1 MPDNRSY
8 ADNASPASRG
18 AGGIIVRVVG
28 RVSSPLF
35 VGRRDELAALEAALA
50 RSREGVGSVVLVAGE
65 AGMGK
70 SRLISEVAVH
80 ADRHGM
86 AVAMGECLPLG
97 EGELPYAPV
106 VGALRS
112 LASQVDDAELQALV
126 APLREESAEFMPHDS
141 RSTDHV
147 LDLAVGAGSQLRM
160 FEHLVGLLTSTARRR
175 ALVLVVEDFHWADR
189 STRDFLSFLVR
200 AVRREPIALIITYR
214 SDELQ
219 RHHPLRPFV
228 LELERSDR
236 TTRVELGPF
245 TSAELREQVTAIL
258 DQSPP
263 PPLVDRLLERSEG
276 NPFFAEELLAS
287 SRVGNK
293 PLPSSL
299 RDILLA
305 RVEAQSSAVRDVLR
319 IAAVAG
325 RTVDHALLAAT
336 ADLSETDLNAAL
348 RDAVGAYLLASESSI
363 AGYSFRH
370 ALTREAIYSDLLAG
384 ERQRLHVKLARAIS
398 DQSSST
404 GARSAVAAELAHHW
418 YAAGELA
425 AALPASISAGAAAE
439 DLHASNEAW
448 RHYQRA
454 LEIWDAVD
462 PAPGEL
468 PFERLEVFRRA
479 ADAALHAGEEDR
491 AIALAR
497 EMVTR
502 IDELAEPVQAA
513 LAHERLGRYLWIAGH
528 DLDALPAYRRAVE
541 LMPEAPPSEERALV
555 LAAEGQ
561 VLMLCSRPEESSA
574 RCAEALAIARVVGA
588 EAVEAHVLNTMCGN
602 LSTAGDLD
610 EAATAAR
617 QALAIARRLRLVEE
631 MQRSYTNGSD
641 ALDEAGHV
649 EESIAMAREGIESA
663 RELGAERQWG
673 DFLRGEVA
681 GRLMQTGRW
690 SEAEELLIDVVDRSP
705 TGVTAVI
712 AYRYLGLLQAEQGE
726 LDAASRTLDQAEPH
740 IRLASGS
747 MALAPHAAARI
758 TLELWARRPK
768 AAAALTSDCLD
779 RVRDRES
786 LFFTARVYDLGA
798 RACADL
804 AARASGAEQTSELQA
819 ATADQLLERLDR
831 LIGQLTGVVPPL
843 VRASRAGCAAERS
856 RIGDVGDASLWA
868 EVARQWET
876 CGNRYYA
883 AYAQWRGAEAL
894 LGANS
899 DRVSA
904 TALVRAAHEV
914 ADELGARPLREEL
927 EALARRARI
936 DLGAGGQFD
945 AAPDA
950 RLQQLELTPRE
961 IEVLALL
968 AHGLT
973 NREIGGEL
981 YISDKTASVHVSRI
995 LSKLAVPNRAAAAAA
1010 AQRLG
1015 VTRPQTRCAD

>member
-1 MPDNRSY
+1 M
-8 ADNASPASRG
+8 
-18 AGGIIVRVVG
+18 
-28 RVSSPLF
+28 
-35 VGRRDELAALEAALA
+35 ELAAVEAALA

-70 SRLISEVAVH
+70 SRLISEIAGR
-80 ADRHGM
+80 AERHGM
-86 AVAMGECLPLG
+86 TVAVGECLPLG
-97 EGELPYAPV
+97 EGDLPYAPV

-112 LASQVDDAELQALV
+112 LAGQLDDAALQATIPPGAEALAEVMPDGSRTSDRVVDLV
-126 APLREESAEFMPHDS
+126 A
-141 RSTDHV
+141 
-147 LDLAVGAGSQLRM
+147 GAGSQLRL
-160 FEHLVGLLTSTARRR
+160 FEHLVALVTSAARVR
-175 ALVLVVEDFHWADR
+175 ALVLVVEDLQWADR

-200 AVRREPIALIITYR
+200 AARREPVALIISYR

-219 RHHPLRPFV
+219 RHHPFRPFV

-236 TTRVELGPF
+236 STRVELGPF
-245 TSAELREQVTAIL
+245 TAAELREQVAGIL

-263 PPLVDRLLERSEG
+263 PSLVDRLLERSEG

-287 SRVGNK
+287 SRVTNE

-305 RVEAQSSAVRDVLR
+305 RVEAQSRGVRDVLR

-325 RTVDHALLAAT
+325 RTVDHALLAAAAGRSE
-336 ADLSETDLNAAL
+336 ADLNVAL
-348 RDAVGAYLLASESSI
+348 RDAVEAYLLAPEYSI

-370 ALTREAIYSDLLAG
+370 ALVREAIYSDLLAG
-384 ERQRLHVKLARAIS
+384 ERQSLHLKLARAIS
-398 DQSSST
+398 EQSLLV
-404 GARSAVAAELAHHW
+404 GAKSATAAELAHHW

-425 AALPASISAGAAAE
+425 AALPASVGAGAAAE
-439 DLHASNEAW
+439 DVYASSEAW
-448 RHYQRA
+448 LHYERA

-462 PAPGEL
+462 PAAGEV
-468 PFERLEVFRRA
+468 PFERLEVLRRA
-479 ADAALHAGEEDR
+479 ADAALRIGEEDR

-497 EMVTR
+497 ELVAR
-502 IDELAEPVQAA
+502 INELAEPVQAA
-513 LAHERLGRYLWIAGH
+513 LAHERLGRYLWTAGH
-528 DLDALPAYRRAVE
+528 DQDALPAYRRAVE
-541 LMPEAPPSEERALV
+541 LMLEAPPSEERALV

-561 VLMLCSRPEESSA
+561 VLMLCNRPEESSA
-574 RCAEALAIARVVGA
+574 RCAEALAIARRVGA

-602 LSTAGDLD
+602 LSTVGDL
-610 EAATAAR
+610 EQAVSAAR

-663 RELGAERQWG
+663 REVGAERQWG

-681 GRLMQTGRW
+681 GRLMQLGRW
-690 SEAEELLIDVVDRSP
+690 IEAEELLDEVVDRSP
-705 TGVTAVI
+705 TGVTAGI
-712 AYRYLGLLQAEQGE
+712 AYRYLGLLRAEQGE
-726 LDAASRTLDQAEPH
+726 FDAAAQALDQAEPQMRRS
-740 IRLASGS
+740 IGS
-747 MALAPHAAARI
+747 MALAPPAAARI
-758 TLELWARRPK
+758 TLELWAGRPK
-768 AAAALTSDCLD
+768 AAAALASDCLD

-798 RACADL
+798 RACADISARAPGDEQVSKQQ
-804 AARASGAEQTSELQA
+804 AARVE
-819 ATADQLLERLDR
+819 QLLERLDR

-856 RIGDVGDASLWA
+856 RIGHVGDASLWA
-868 EVARQWET
+868 EAARQWET
-876 CGNRYYA
+876 CGNQYYA

-899 DRVSA
+899 DRAGAV
-904 TALVRAAHEV
+904 ALVQAAHEV

-936 DLGAGGQFD
+936 HLGGRERFD

-950 RLQQLELTPRE
+950 QLQQLELTPRE
-961 IEVLALL
+961 LEVLALL
-968 AHGLT
+968 GDGLT
-973 NREIGGEL
+973 NREIGREL
-981 YISDKTASVHVSRI
+981 FISDKTASVHVSRI

-1015 VTRPQTRCAD
+1015 VNRSSTPVN